1 MKSLKTSSVLKLAR
15 AAAALCILWAGLSGA
30 ARAQSI
36 ALQCDP
42 AQTVANFTLSDP
54 LHTVHGAFKLK
65 SCDVRFDP
73 VSGKIDGAIVFD
85 ATSGNSGSGGRDKKM
100 HKGVLESARYPEITF
115 RPDRVDGKVALAGA
129 SSVQVHGMFGIHGS
143 EHEITM
149 PVALNLDSD
158 HWNASAKFSVPYVKW
173 GMKNPS
179 MLFLKV
185 GESVDLDFKGTGGVK
200 PAGQ

>member
-1 MKSLKTSSVLKLAR
+1 MTSSKISSFLKPAR
-15 AAAALCILWAGLSGA
+15 AAAALCVVWAGLGGA

-42 AQTVANFTLSDP
+42 AQTVADFTLSDP
-54 LHTVHGAFKLK
+54 LHTVHGKFKLK

-85 ATSGNSGSGGRDKKM
+85 ATSGNSGNGGRDKKM
-100 HKGVLESARYPEITF
+100 HKDVLESARYPEITF
-115 RPDRVDGKVALAGA
+115 RPDRVDGRVALTGA
-129 SSVQVHGMFGIHGS
+129 SSVLVHGMFGIHGG
-143 EHEITM
+143 EHETSM
-149 PVALNLDSD
+149 PVELKLDANRWS
-158 HWNASAKFSVPYVKW
+158 ASAKFSVPYVKW

-185 GESVDLDFKGTGGVK
+185 GESVELDFKGTGGVK
-200 PAGQ
+200 PAAQ